1 MTFENPSQ
9 NQIFDILK
17 QEKNIAVV
25 GLSTSPTARVTKLR
39 KFYSN
44 MAIVCYLSIQF

>member
-25 GLSTSPTARVTKLR
+25 GLRDR
-39 KFYSN
+39 KS
-44 MAIVCYLSIQF
+44 VV